1 MLNSDDPNSD
11 QQPSRSSHES
21 HRQSSVPDPSTA
33 WIHEMFKQQQ
43 SILHQ
48 QQEAFMKQQESFLT
62 RMMSS
67 MNVREPNGPEFLV
80 ESLAKQVTEFRYD
93 PEENVTFAAWYRRF
107 EGLFEKDAAKLPD
120 DTKVRLLLRKLGV
133 AEHERYN
140 SYILPQ
146 KASDFCF
153 EETVVKLRAL
163 FGSKESCVS
172 KRYKCYQMQKTSS
185 EDYVT
190 FSCRINKATEEA
202 ELAGL
207 SIETQKCLIFVCG
220 LKDEQDA
227 DVRMKLLSRME
238 EKKDITLA
246 QLAELCEKLTNL
258 KRDTTLLA
266 GESKVQMIGQEKC
279 RSTKGKWQGSRKLHQ
294 RPEKQSR
301 VQCFLCGEGHWAR
314 KCTFKH
320 HKCSKCFKFGH
331 KEGFCNAASR
341 WTNRMRQN
349 RNVRSVTVNTVRS
362 GRGCVRVVI
371 NGTPLEMMLDTGAD
385 ITIISRRLWHHVGKP
400 VLKPSKVKARTASG
414 DLLHSLGE
422 FAGSMIVAE
431 QCMSCVIRV
440 TTADLA
446 LFGKDAMDIFNL
458 WDVPLTS
465 VCNRVGLDE
474 PCSEILQKEFP
485 KLFSGKLG
493 CCTKAKIQLEL
504 KEGATP
510 VFRPK
515 RPVACAMFQ
524 AVDKELERL
533 ENDGI
538 ISKVDY
544 SEWATPIVVVRKSN
558 GTIRVCGDYSTGLN
572 DMLQPHQYPLP
583 LPQDIFASLAT
594 CTIFSQID
602 LSDAFLQVEVEEV
615 CRKLLTVNTHRGL
628 YAYNRLPP
636 GVKTAPGAFQQL
648 MEVMLA
654 GLGGVA
660 VYLDDIVV
668 GGPNEEAHMK
678 NLRAV
683 LKRIEEYGFTIRLDK
698 CSFQKKQ
705 IKYLGHLLDSKGLR
719 PDPARI
725 EAILNLQVPTDVT
738 GVRSFL
744 GAVNYYGKF
753 VRNLSMVRHPLDS
766 LLKEGASF
774 TWTKQCQDAFDQ
786 FKAIL
791 SSDLLL
797 THYDPRQEII
807 VAADASSFALG
818 ATISHRFKDGSIKVV
833 QHASRTLTKTEQKY
847 SQPDREGLAIIFAV
861 TKFHRLVYGRHFRL
875 QTDHKPLLR
884 IFGSKTGIPVYTA
897 NRLQRYALTLL
908 LYDFQLEYVPTDKFG
923 NADVLSR
930 LIAKHEKPEDDYVI
944 ASIEIEEVLRSVVN
958 SVSKALPLKFS
969 DVERETKNDA
979 QLRKVYEFTRNGWPH
994 AAVRDR
1000 TLSNFHSRRESLST
1014 FGDGLLFGE
1023 RLIIPSSQR
1032 YKCLQQLHLGHP
1044 GIERMKA
1051 LARSY
1056 VYWPGLDSEI
1066 ESLVKSCR
1074 QCAMAAK
1081 SPVSSLPICWMKAN
1095 APWQRVHVDYA
1106 GPIEGDYFLL
1116 AIDSFSK
1123 WPEIIPTKTISS
1135 TATIRILRNIFARFG
1150 MPTVL
1155 VSDNGTQFTSADFAE
1170 FCNTNGVEHIRTA
1183 PFHPQSNGQ
1192 AERFVDT
1199 FKRALKKIRE
1209 GGSSVSEA
1217 LDTFLLTYRS
1227 TPSKLLEQKSPAELM
1242 FSRKIRTCLELLRPP
1257 QRLDPVSEGNPR
1269 KFKMNDL
1276 VYAKQYRR
1284 NSWRWVPGMISGRI
1298 GRVIPTSNENE
1309 KVCDFQARGM

>member
-1 MLNSDDPNSD
+1 MLNSDDRNSD

-21 HRQSSVPDPSTA
+21 HRQSSVPDPNTA

-67 MNVREPNGPEFLV
+67 MNVSEPNGPEFLV

-93 PEENVTFAAWYRRF
+93 PEENVTFAAWYRWF

-185 EDYVT
+185 EGYVT

-220 LKDEQDA
+220 LKDEQDT

-246 QLAELCEKLTNL
+246 QLTELCEKLTNL

-320 HKCSKCFKFGH
+320 HKCSKYFKFGH

-400 VLKPSKVKARTASG
+400 VLKPSMVKARTASG
-414 DLLHSLGE
+414 DLLHILGE

-446 LFGKDAMDIFNL
+446 LIGKDAMDIFNL
-458 WDVPLTS
+458 WDVPLTA

-474 PCSEILQKEFP
+474 PCSAILQKEFP

-504 KEGATP
+504 KEGAP

-515 RPVACAMFQ
+515 RPVAYAMFQ

-602 LSDAFLQVEVEEV
+602 LSDVYTY
-615 CRKLLTVNTHRGL
+615 TVYT
-628 YAYNRLPP
+628 
-636 GVKTAPGAFQQL
+636 
-648 MEVMLA
+648 
-654 GLGGVA
+654 
-660 VYLDDIVV
+660 
-668 GGPNEEAHMK
+668 
-678 NLRAV
+678 
-683 LKRIEEYGFTIRLDK
+683 
-698 CSFQKKQ
+698 
-705 IKYLGHLLDSKGLR
+705 
-719 PDPARI
+719 
-725 EAILNLQVPTDVT
+725 
-738 GVRSFL
+738 
-744 GAVNYYGKF
+744 
-753 VRNLSMVRHPLDS
+753 
-766 LLKEGASF
+766 
-774 TWTKQCQDAFDQ
+774 
-786 FKAIL
+786 
-791 SSDLLL
+791 
-797 THYDPRQEII
+797 
-807 VAADASSFALG
+807 
-818 ATISHRFKDGSIKVV
+818 
-833 QHASRTLTKTEQKY
+833 
-847 SQPDREGLAIIFAV
+847 
-861 TKFHRLVYGRHFRL
+861 
-875 QTDHKPLLR
+875 
-884 IFGSKTGIPVYTA
+884 VYTA

-944 ASIEIEEVLRSVVN
+944 ASIEIEEDLRSVVN

-969 DVERETKNDA
+969 DVEHETKTDA

-1014 FGDGLLFGE
+1014 FGDCLLFGE

-1095 APWQRVHVDYA
+1095 APCQRVHVDYA

-1123 WPEIIPTKTISS
+1123 WPEIIPTRTISS

-1192 AERFVDT
+1192 AERFFDT
-1199 FKRALKKIRE
+1199 FKRAFKKIRE

-1284 NSWRWVPGMISGRI
+1284 NNWRWVPGMISGRI
-1298 GRVIPTSNENE
+1298 GRVMYEVTIEQNRKIRSHVNQLQKQVDRNNTSKVTAQLDNTSNTSLPLNVLLDAWNMVEEVHYPDAYQTTSQHVEETAKDCTSSSSSSCPTSSSSSSSSSPSSSSSSSPSSSCPASPSSSSSPAPSSLSPAPSSSSPTSSSSSSQRSAKTFLSPTSPGFETADSGTPSPVQPLRRSSRVRRSPQWMAAY
-1309 KVCDFQARGM
+1309 KRI

>member
-21 HRQSSVPDPSTA
+21 HRQSSVPDPNTA

-107 EGLFEKDAAKLPD
+107 DGLFEKDAAKLPN

-246 QLAELCEKLTNL
+246 QLTELC
-258 KRDTTLLA
+258 
-266 GESKVQMIGQEKC
+266 
-279 RSTKGKWQGSRKLHQ
+279 
-294 RPEKQSR
+294 
-301 VQCFLCGEGHWAR
+301 
-314 KCTFKH
+314 
-320 HKCSKCFKFGH
+320 
-331 KEGFCNAASR
+331 
-341 WTNRMRQN
+341 
-349 RNVRSVTVNTVRS
+349 
-362 GRGCVRVVI
+362 
-371 NGTPLEMMLDTGAD
+371 
-385 ITIISRRLWHHVGKP
+385 SRRLWHHVGKP
-400 VLKPSKVKARTASG
+400 VLKPSMVKARTASG
-414 DLLHSLGE
+414 DLLHILGE

-440 TTADLA
+440 TTADLT

-465 VCNRVGLDE
+465 VCYRVGLDE
-474 PCSEILQKEFP
+474 PCSAILQKEFP

-515 RPVACAMFQ
+515 RPVAYAMFQ

-558 GTIRVCGDYSTGLN
+558 VTIRVCGDYSTGLN

-583 LPQDIFASLAT
+583 LPQDIFASLST
-594 CTIFSQID
+594 CTVFSQID
-602 LSDAFLQVEVEEV
+602 LSDAFLQVEVEEL

-668 GGPNEEAHMK
+668 GGPNEEVHMK

-683 LKRIEEYGFTIRLDK
+683 LKRIEEYGFTIRLDN

-725 EAILNLQVPTDVT
+725 EAILNLQVPTDAT

-744 GAVNYYGKF
+744 EAVNYYGKF
-753 VRNLSMVRHPLDS
+753 AGLW
-766 LLKEGASF
+766 K
-774 TWTKQCQDAFDQ
+774 AF
-786 FKAIL
+786 
-791 SSDLLL
+791 
-797 THYDPRQEII
+797 
-807 VAADASSFALG
+807 
-818 ATISHRFKDGSIKVV
+818 
-833 QHASRTLTKTEQKY
+833 
-847 SQPDREGLAIIFAV
+847 
-861 TKFHRLVYGRHFRL
+861 
-875 QTDHKPLLR
+875 
-884 IFGSKTGIPVYTA
+884 
-897 NRLQRYALTLL
+897 
-908 LYDFQLEYVPTDKFG
+908 
-923 NADVLSR
+923 
-930 LIAKHEKPEDDYVI
+930 
-944 ASIEIEEVLRSVVN
+944 
-958 SVSKALPLKFS
+958 
-969 DVERETKNDA
+969 
-979 QLRKVYEFTRNGWPH
+979 
-994 AAVRDR
+994 
-1000 TLSNFHSRRESLST
+1000 ST
-1014 FGDGLLFGE
+1014 
-1023 RLIIPSSQR
+1023 
-1032 YKCLQQLHLGHP
+1032 
-1044 GIERMKA
+1044 
-1051 LARSY
+1051 
-1056 VYWPGLDSEI
+1056 
-1066 ESLVKSCR
+1066 
-1074 QCAMAAK
+1074 
-1081 SPVSSLPICWMKAN
+1081 
-1095 APWQRVHVDYA
+1095 
-1106 GPIEGDYFLL
+1106 
-1116 AIDSFSK
+1116 
-1123 WPEIIPTKTISS
+1123 
-1135 TATIRILRNIFARFG
+1135 
-1150 MPTVL
+1150 
-1155 VSDNGTQFTSADFAE
+1155 
-1170 FCNTNGVEHIRTA
+1170 TNG
-1183 PFHPQSNGQ
+1183 S
-1192 AERFVDT
+1192 
-1199 FKRALKKIRE
+1199 
-1209 GGSSVSEA
+1209 
-1217 LDTFLLTYRS
+1217 
-1227 TPSKLLEQKSPAELM
+1227 
-1242 FSRKIRTCLELLRPP
+1242 
-1257 QRLDPVSEGNPR
+1257 
-1269 KFKMNDL
+1269 
-1276 VYAKQYRR
+1276 
-1284 NSWRWVPGMISGRI
+1284 
-1298 GRVIPTSNENE
+1298 
-1309 KVCDFQARGM
+1309 